1 MKTEKNEE
9 INEEQKKS
17 LDWVKSLQGEDKM
30 RIDRYLNEVG
40 GERKVDE
47 IVFIASL
54 AWNATEA
61 QLDIGQGLEM
71 HTLADD
77 QLRAY
82 WYYFQKSD
90 RDFETWSTI
99 ETKTEEEVMFKIDD
113 MIEKV
118 KLEIDQESKKKNL

>member
-1 MKTEKNEE
+1 LKTEKNEE